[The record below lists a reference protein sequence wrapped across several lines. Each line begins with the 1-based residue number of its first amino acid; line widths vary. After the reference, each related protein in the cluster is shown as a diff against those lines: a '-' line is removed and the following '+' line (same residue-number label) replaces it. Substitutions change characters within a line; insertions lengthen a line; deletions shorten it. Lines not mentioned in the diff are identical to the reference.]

1 MRESFI
7 KPSTKAILL
16 VDANNAL
23 NSLNRQ
29 AALHNI
35 RHLCPLIAKILI
47 NTYRDPTS
55 LFVDGF
61 SLLSQNG
68 TTQGDLLVMPMY
80 AIATIPLICSLT
92 NNVQQAWYADDASA
106 SRCLHDLQAWWDK
119 LVSVGP
125 VYGYHAN
132 AAKIWLITKQL
143 HHQST
148 MSALSDTTVNITVE
162 GRPHLGA
169 PLGSQE
175 YTDLLVKG
183 KVKEWCNELEKLAS
197 IQKLNLMPCMP
208 LSLTD

>member
-1 MRESFI
+1 MARHLITTYVDPLGLSSFLACRLIALDKNPEIRPIGICETAKKIIANAILSVTKGDIQEAADSLQLCADQCAGAETVIHAMRESFI

-29 AALHNI
+29 VALHNI

-119 LVSVGP
+119 PPRSG
-125 VYGYHAN
+125 
-132 AAKIWLITKQL
+132 
-143 HHQST
+143 
-148 MSALSDTTVNITVE
+148 
-162 GRPHLGA
+162 
-169 PLGSQE
+169 
-175 YTDLLVKG
+175 
-183 KVKEWCNELEKLAS
+183 
-197 IQKLNLMPCMP
+197 
-208 LSLTD
+208 